1 MADDDTTKAPTI
13 LDYDA
18 SADASWGAEQF
29 LLTRPFKFA
38 GVDYVSLSIR
48 VPSGAD
54 MQRFIR
60 NRMNPGE
67 MLLELAQ
74 IDEKVVAKMHGG
86 DYSRA
91 LLKMGEFTA
100 GI

>member
-1 MADDDTTKAPTI
+1 MEAPKV

-18 SADASWGAEQF
+18 DQAANWGREQ
-29 LLTRPFKFA
+29 LLLKRPFRFA
-38 GVDYVSLSIR
+38 GVDYLSLSIR

-54 MQRFIR
+54 MRRFVA
-60 NRMNPGE
+60 NRTKPAD
-67 MLLELAQ
+67 MLMELAE
-74 IDEKVVAKMHGG
+74 IDEKVMDHMHAA

-100 GI
+100 DI